1 MRVLIVEDDKDIQ
14 FVIREVFNDAGCDV
28 LVASDGEEAWELLQ
42 KGEKFDKIL
51 SDQSMPRMNGLELLQ
66 KVRSSD
72 ITASVE
78 FVLMSGGLVVSE
90 SDQTPIRIACKRL
103 GILFLEKPFPHGAL
117 RFLCTEKEGNN

>member
-1 MRVLIVEDDKDIQ
+1 MRVLIVEDDKDLQ

-78 FVLMSGGLVVSE
+78 FVLMSSGLVVSE

-103 GILFLEKPFPHGAL
+103 GILFLEKPFPYGAL

>member
-1 MRVLIVEDDKDIQ
+1 MRVLIVEDDKDLQ

-103 GILFLEKPFPHGAL
+103 GILFLEKPFPYGAL

>member
-78 FVLMSGGLVVSE
+78 FVLMSSGLVVSE

-103 GILFLEKPFPHGAL
+103 GILFLEKPFPYGAL